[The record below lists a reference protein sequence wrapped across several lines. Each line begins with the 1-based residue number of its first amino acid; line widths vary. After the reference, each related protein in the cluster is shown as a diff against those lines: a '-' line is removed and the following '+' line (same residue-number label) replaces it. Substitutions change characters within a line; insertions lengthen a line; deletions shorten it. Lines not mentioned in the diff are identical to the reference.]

1 MTNPFILKVHTEKE
15 RVTLCTVFT
24 VYHHA
29 ALFRYSLPFVGPPVI
44 ILWLLQIKPFSTK
57 VCYSCSYAPPPH
69 LHSPREWERNFECF
83 FTRPAD

>member
-57 VCYSCSYAPPPH
+57 VCYSCSYAPPPPPP
-69 LHSPREWERNFECF
+69 LPQRMGEKF
-83 FTRPAD
+83 